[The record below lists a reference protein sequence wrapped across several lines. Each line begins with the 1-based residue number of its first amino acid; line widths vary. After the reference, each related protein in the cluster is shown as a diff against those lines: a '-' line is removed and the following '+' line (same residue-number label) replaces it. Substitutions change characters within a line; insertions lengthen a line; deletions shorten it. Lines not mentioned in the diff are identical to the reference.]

1 MHRAVAFI
9 TLSLAAALGFGFSI
23 ASASRSAAPSKPAWV
38 LDLKEIA
45 RLVRL
50 PDRRLAAIFFRST
63 AGGGPELCARFS
75 TDNGRTWGPT
85 EGLYQLP
92 KDAGGGSPEP
102 LVDSKGELHVFYL
115 KARRKMPSGLDIDI
129 WYTKSTEGRTRWR
142 PVARIWEGYT
152 GSLNSVIQM
161 RSGRIILPFSYM
173 TKRTWA
179 ERGEG
184 FDQYTYMGTFNST
197 VLYSSDYGD
206 TWHVSPSHLK
216 VTAPDL
222 GTYGAIEPVV
232 VERKDG
238 RVWMLLRT
246 QHGRFFES
254 LSEDGI
260 TWSTPKPTSI
270 LSSDSPAGLTRLD
283 DGRIV
288 MFWNNCLR
296 FPYAYGGRHV
306 MHGAVSSD
314 DGKSWRGFREV
325 AKNPKRHEPPPP
337 RGDHG
342 ATYPIPATVNDGKV
356 ITTTGLPSPHF
367 NLAVDPA
374 WLYETS
380 QRDDFTNGLD
390 DWTAFGVRGV
400 EVVSH
405 PRKPGAKALSVRKT
419 DSEWPSGAVWNFPS
433 GLRGRLRMRLM
444 LKEGF
449 GGARFGITDHY
460 SVPFDNLEQF
470 HNLHNLAIEPNG
482 GIAPGKRLIPGRWH
496 DIEFNWDAGKRQ
508 CRVLLDGRPAITLPQ
523 IRETLG
529 ANYLRVRSTAETV
542 DNAGLLIESVDAN
555 VSPES

>member
-1 MHRAVAFI
+1 MRRAYI
-9 TLSLAAALGFGFSI
+9 TLALLSAAALGFALRIG
-23 ASASRSAAPSKPAWV
+23 AAPRPVTAPKPAWV

-50 PDRRLAAIFFRST
+50 PDKRLAGIFFRST
-63 AGGGPELCARFS
+63 AGGGPELCARYS
-75 TDNGRTWGPT
+75 TDNGKTWGPT

-92 KDAGGGSPEP
+92 TDGGGGSPEP

-115 KARRKMPSGLDIDI
+115 KARKKMPSGLDIDI
-129 WYTKSTEGRTRWR
+129 WYTKSSEGRTKWR
-142 PVARIWEGYT
+142 PIARIWEGYT

-161 RSGRIILPFSYM
+161 RNGRIILPFSYM
-173 TKRTWA
+173 TKRNWA

-184 FDQYTYMGTFNST
+184 FDKYTYMGSFNCT
-197 VLYSSDYGD
+197 ALYSSDFGD
-206 TWHVSPSHLK
+206 TWHVSPTQLK

-238 RVWMLLRT
+238 KVWMLLRT

-260 TWSTPKPTSI
+260 SWSTPQPTRI

-306 MHGAVSSD
+306 MHGAISSD

-325 AKNPKRHEPPPP
+325 AKNPRRDEPPPP

-342 ATYPIPATVNDGKV
+342 ATYPIPTTVNDGKV

-367 NLAVDPA
+367 NLAVDPS

-380 QRDDFTNGLD
+380 QRDDFANGIE
-390 DWTAFGVRGV
+390 DWTSFGVRGV
-400 EVVSH
+400 DVVSH
-405 PRKPGAKALSVRKT
+405 PRKPGAKALAVRKT
-419 DSEWPSGAVWNFPS
+419 DPEWPSGAVWNFPS

-444 LKEGF
+444 LNPGF
-449 GGARFGITDHY
+449 GGGRIGITDHY
-460 SVPFDNLEQF
+460 SVPFDNLDEYQ
-470 HNLHNLAIEPNG
+470 NLHNLMIEPDG
-482 GIAPGKRLIPGRWH
+482 EIAPGKKLNLGRWY
-496 DIEFNWDAGKRQ
+496 DVEFEWDAGKRQ
-508 CRVLLDGRPAITLPQ
+508 CRVLLDGKQATTLPQ
-523 IRETLG
+523 YRETLG
-529 ANYLRVRSTAETV
+529 ANYLRIRSTAEST
-542 DNAGLLIESVDAN
+542 DNAGLLIESVETN
-555 VSPES
+555 VSSEP